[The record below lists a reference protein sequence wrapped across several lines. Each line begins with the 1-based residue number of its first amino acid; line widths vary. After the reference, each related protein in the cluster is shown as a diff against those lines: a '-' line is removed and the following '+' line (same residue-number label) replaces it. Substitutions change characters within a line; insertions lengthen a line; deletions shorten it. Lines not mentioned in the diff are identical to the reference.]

1 MVGRG
6 DASRRPDG
14 RIFLSIDAW
23 HGAVFD
29 QLADAMLADLP
40 KPLYT
45 VVDEADLDLTSH
57 WERAGFTT
65 RRREWEYL
73 VPTDPRVTGLGS
85 VLPPSDVTIV
95 GRRRGGGGPSAHVG
109 PRDPRRSRGHASDG
123 RRCRLRCCPARTA
136 LPCWTRRSTRWRRCP
151 INTWD
156 WSGWRRAAGSH
167 GSG

>member
-1 MVGRG
+1 MGEHAFVITRVAERQWHAVGDDRVVGRG

-29 QLADAMLADLP
+29 QLVDAMLADLP

-45 VVDEADLDLTSH
+45 VVDEADLDLTSK

-73 VPTDPRVTGLGS
+73 VPTDPRVTELGS
-85 VLPPSDVTIV
+85 VLPPSGVTTSEIHTRDTPPRSKDQRQDRRKAKQRQHEAKV
-95 GRRRGGGGPSAHVG
+95 GYATYPKRSGSSFGP
-109 PRDPRRSRGHASDG
+109 PW
-123 RRCRLRCCPARTA
+123 LT
-136 LPCWTRRSTRWRRCP
+136 
-151 INTWD
+151 
-156 WSGWRRAAGSH
+156 
-167 GSG
+167 